1 MPHRGSKKTRG
12 SIIMSRKPGRR
23 SVLRDPGSIPGG
35 RSFEED
41 LALFERQAR
50 EEAGER
56 AGRLAGLASHAALFA

>member
-1 MPHRGSKKTRG
+1 MSYRGSGKTQAT
-12 SIIMSRKPGRR
+12 SIMRRKPGRGGA
-23 SVLRDPGSIPGG
+23 LRGPGSLPGG

-56 AGRLAGLASHAALFA
+56 ASRLEGLDADAALSA